1 MKLFSSLLINQ
12 TLALAQVFFLSALIN
27 CLAIFSVIYLLAVYE
42 RVIPTSSENSLITL
56 TTLAILAVVLE
67 LTIRFIRSE
76 IVERT
81 ISRFCVTIQL
91 IPRPAKKLSLA
102 TADRDSL
109 LKELETNQA
118 HKELLRATVPL
129 FFGDLLFSLA
139 FFVAIY
145 WLGGLLVAVP
155 ILASVFLVV
164 LALYFRA
171 KSFGVNSQHVFSQ
184 FKNTSLEIQARL
196 SHVVGFERSNEY
208 HFIFSRIK
216 SITNTI
222 QTIAKHR
229 SGRVIAL
236 TNLNSSLQSFVLIGV
251 IFFGARSAILGELE
265 LGVLFGC
272 IILSTR
278 VIAPFAQLG
287 QIICRTEDLNPLIE
301 NVPPTSKGL
310 NVKKAPEGD
319 GDIELADVFYRYP
332 GNPTPV
338 FTGINL
344 KIRKKDKIGI
354 VGPNSSGKS
363 TLLYLI
369 AGRLIPTSG
378 VISLGGESLSSS
390 IHRDSDSQFALLEQV
405 PIIFGGS
412 IQQNITL
419 DSSIDVNEDA
429 ERLRYVFLKQEIG
442 KSLKLNSG
450 VHVQLG
456 GRNLSLSQSQLLQL
470 ERAAYSNAPYLLLDE
485 PTSFFDPKLE
495 RIAVDLLLDSIGEK
509 TLIVATNRHAL
520 LKKMDRIIYVNEGK
534 IIIDAPSEQALRQI
548 TRQVEQ

>member
-12 TLALAQVFFLSALIN
+12 TLALAQVFLLSALIN

-42 RVIPTSSENSLITL
+42 RVIPTSSESSLITL

-81 ISRFCVTIQL
+81 IAKFFATIRL
-91 IPRPAKKLSLA
+91 IPRPVNKLSLA
-102 TADRDSL
+102 TSDKDSL
-109 LKELETNQA
+109 LKELETNPA
-118 HKELLRATVPL
+118 NKELLRALVPL

-145 WLGGLLVAVP
+145 WLGGWLVAVP
-155 ILASVFLVV
+155 ILASVSLVI
-164 LALYFRA
+164 LAWYFKA
-171 KSFGVNSQHVFSQ
+171 KSFGLNSQHLFSQ
-184 FKNTSLEIQARL
+184 LKNAMLEIQARL

-208 HFIFSRIK
+208 HFISSRIK
-216 SITNTI
+216 SITNKI
-222 QTIAKHR
+222 EIIANHR

-272 IILSTR
+272 LILSTR
-278 VIAPFAQLG
+278 VIAPFAQLA
-287 QIICRTEDLNPLIE
+287 QIICRTEDLNPLID
-301 NVPPTSKGL
+301 NVPPTSKGPKT
-310 NVKKAPEGD
+310 NKAPTAD

-338 FTGINL
+338 FAGINL
-344 KIRKKDKIGI
+344 KIRKKDKVGI

-369 AGRLIPTSG
+369 AGRLNPTSG
-378 VISLGGESLSSS
+378 LVSLEGESVSSR
-390 IHRDSDSQFALLEQV
+390 IQSDGDPRFTLLEQV
-405 PIIFGGS
+405 PIIFDGS
-412 IQQNITL
+412 IQQNVNLNGSL
-419 DSSIDVNEDA
+419 DVSEGDE
-429 ERLRYVFLKQEIG
+429 ELRYVFLNQEIG
-442 KSLKLNSG
+442 KSLKLNTDG
-450 VHVQLG
+450 HVQFG
-456 GRNLSLSQSQLLQL
+456 GRNLSSSQSQLLQL
-470 ERAAYSNAPYLLLDE
+470 ERAAYSKAPYLLLDE

-548 TRQVEQ
+548 TRQVQQ